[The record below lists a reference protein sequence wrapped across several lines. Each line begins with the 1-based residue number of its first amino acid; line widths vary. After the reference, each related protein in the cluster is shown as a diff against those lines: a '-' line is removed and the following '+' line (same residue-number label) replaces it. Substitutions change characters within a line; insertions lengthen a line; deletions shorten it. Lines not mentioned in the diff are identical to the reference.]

1 MSAYVD
7 SLMGSSEKVL
17 LIERQHWFAWVPRLI
32 LALFIILIITAVCVV
47 ALPFTAGL
55 SLYGLVL
62 NIVPIWTFVVH
73 FLNWYNETYIVTNRR
88 IIQTAGVINKRVIDS
103 SLEKINDVVLT
114 QSLVGRIM
122 DFGNLEILTASD
134 VGLNKLHHIQSPV
147 RFKIAMLN
155 AKEAM
160 HDMTDIDDTGQAP
173 AHPHQ
178 HDIPEMIAELND
190 LRKKGLITDAEFQEK
205 RAKLMSEI

>member
-1 MSAYVD
+1 MSRYVD
-7 SLMGSSEKVL
+7 SLMGANEKVL
-17 LIERQHWFAWVPRLI
+17 VIERQHWFTWVPRLI
-32 LALFIILIITAVCVV
+32 LCLILVAIISVACVV
-47 ALPFTAGL
+47 LIPFTTGL

-62 NIVPIWTFVVH
+62 NVIPIWVFLVH
-73 FLNWYNETYIVTNRR
+73 FLNWYNETYIVTSRR
-88 IIQTAGVINKRVIDS
+88 IIQTEGVINKSVIDS
-103 SLEKINDVVLT
+103 SLEKINDVVLS

-134 VGLNKLHHIQSPV
+134 IGLNKLHHIQSPV

-160 HDMTDIDDTGQAP
+160 RDMADIDDTGKGP
-173 AHPHQ
+173 VRPHQ
-178 HDIPEMIAELND
+178 HDIPEMIAELDD